1 MFKNN
6 NLEEMIKNKKKLTSI
21 TNYNKKDYNLPDNG
35 WIKVCYTCENIK
47 YLYIILKKK
56 KYKFICS
63 TNTYLYTKYYIC
75 NKCQKKKRYKFLK
88 SKEIIGI
95 YSNKFGYLYKR

>member
-35 WIKVCYTCENIK
+35 WLKVCYTCENITS
-47 YLYIILKKK
+47 LYIILKKK
-56 KYKFICS
+56 NI
-63 TNTYLYTKYYIC
+63 NLYALQIHIYIQ
-75 NKCQKKKRYKFLK
+75 NIIFVINVKKKK
-88 SKEIIGI
+88 GI
-95 YSNKFGYLYKR
+95 NF